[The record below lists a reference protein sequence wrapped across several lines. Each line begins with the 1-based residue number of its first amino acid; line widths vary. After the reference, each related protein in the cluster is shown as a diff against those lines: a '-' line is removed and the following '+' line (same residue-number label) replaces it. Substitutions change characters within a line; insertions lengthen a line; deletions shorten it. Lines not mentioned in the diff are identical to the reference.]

1 MKNKKVSVLSAWETS
16 RYWMNSD
23 IAQRLD
29 NNDKT
34 NLTELAG
41 FQRAIANFVRITTGK
56 EIPVKFNTRDS
67 SFTDGTG
74 IVLSAKLDDKLFDC
88 NVGLALHEGSHILLT
103 DFNLLRDALNGD
115 DRKIF
120 DELSHIFGQYQM
132 SYQSLTRSKI
142 FAIFKDLL
150 NIIEDRR
157 IDFYVYNNA
166 PGYRGYYLA
175 MYSHYFNSE
184 AIDTALRYKL
194 KNEEIYEHYLFH
206 MVNIMNPNRNLK
218 TLKKLQIIWDTIDL
232 HNIGRLKSTRDA
244 ADLVLEIM
252 NILKDEILVNV
263 DPAYDPPKPNK
274 SIAGNNGNSADNSDV
289 SEDSTEREDS
299 ENGENEKSDSE
310 YSENEDSDSE
320 DSEDGESED
329 VESDEDSNPLD
340 RVDSGPTA
348 DDMTSAERKLIEKS
362 LEKAIEAQKD
372 FLAGDLKKTT
382 VTGKESVQL
391 DSLVSPNVDLVD
403 VNINGKSLT
412 ASVSDGNG
420 GADKIKCLVINK
432 ITEQTRESFDNMF
445 YNYYKGSIDQL
456 QQALAENKAVDRK
469 NKLYHQYMLIQ
480 KGMKLGTMLGG
491 KLKVRNEERSLT
503 STRLRDGRIDKRL
516 IAEIG
521 YGAEAVF
528 SKLLVKT
535 VNPVHIHCSID
546 ASGSMNGRSWDS
558 ALTTATAIAKAC
570 SMISGVTMT
579 MSFRTT
585 TVLGRETMPAV
596 VIAYDSTKDNINS
609 LYKTLIYMAP
619 TGSTPEGLC
628 FEALQKT
635 LQSKMKHG
643 TEGLFINISDGQ
655 PCFSVYN
662 KKSSVKYYGLYA
674 QAHTRIQVNNIQKIG
689 YTVLSYFVSGYGSG
703 HVSDRNAFTNMY
715 GKSAQFVDSTQL
727 MELSRTINSKLLEA
741 TSV

>member
-218 TLKKLQIIWDTIDL
+218 TLKKLQAIWDTIDL

-244 ADLVLEIM
+244 ADIVLEIM
-252 NILKDEILVNV
+252 HILKDEILVNV
-263 DPAYDPPKPNK
+263 DPAAATKPAK
-274 SIAGNNGNSADNSDV
+274 
-289 SEDSTEREDS
+289 EDKTEREDS
-299 ENGENEKSDSE
+299 ENGANEKSG
-310 YSENEDSDSE
+310 SENSENGGNESEDSDSEDSDTE

-329 VESDEDSNPLD
+329 IESEEDSNPLD

-372 FLAGDLKKTT
+372 FLAGDLKKST
-382 VTGKESVQL
+382 VSKKEDVQL
-391 DSLVSPNVDLVD
+391 QSLVSPNVDLVD
-403 VNINGKSLT
+403 VNTIGKSLT

-445 YNYYKGSIDQL
+445 YNYYKGSIDKL
-456 QQALAENKAVDRK
+456 QEFLAEGKEIKKKDT
-469 NKLYHQYMLIQ
+469 LYHQYMLIQ

-546 ASGSMNGRSWDS
+546 ASGSMSGRSWNS
-558 ALTTATAIAKAC
+558 AITTATAIAKAC

-674 QAHTRIQVNNIQKIG
+674 QKHTQIQVNNIQKIG

-727 MELSRTINSKLLEA
+727 MELSRTINAKLLEA

>member
-120 DELSHIFGQYQM
+120 DELGHIFGQYQM

-206 MVNIMNPNRNLK
+206 MINIMNPNRNLK
-218 TLKKLQIIWDTIDL
+218 TLKKLQAIWDTIDL

-244 ADLVLEIM
+244 ADIVLEIM
-252 NILKDEILVNV
+252 HILKDEILVNV
-263 DPAYDPPKPNK
+263 DPAAATKPAK
-274 SIAGNNGNSADNSDV
+274 
-289 SEDSTEREDS
+289 EDKTEREDS
-299 ENGENEKSDSE
+299 ENGANEKSG
-310 YSENEDSDSE
+310 SENSENGGNESEDSDSEDSDTE

-329 VESDEDSNPLD
+329 IESDEDSNPLD

-372 FLAGDLKKTT
+372 FLAGDLKKST
-382 VTGKESVQL
+382 VSKKEDVQL
-391 DSLVSPNVDLVD
+391 QSLVSPNVDLVD
-403 VNINGKSLT
+403 VNTIGKSLT

-445 YNYYKGSIDQL
+445 YHYCERSIDKL
-456 QQALAENKAVDRK
+456 QQALAEGKEIK
-469 NKLYHQYMLIQ
+469 NKDTLYHQYMLIQ

-546 ASGSMNGRSWDS
+546 ASGSMSGRSWNS
-558 ALTTATAIAKAC
+558 AITTATAIAKAC

-674 QAHTRIQVNNIQKIG
+674 QKHTQIQVNNIQKIG
-689 YTVLSYFVSGYGSG
+689 YTVLSYFVSAYGSG

-727 MELSRTINSKLLEA
+727 MELSRTINAKLLEA